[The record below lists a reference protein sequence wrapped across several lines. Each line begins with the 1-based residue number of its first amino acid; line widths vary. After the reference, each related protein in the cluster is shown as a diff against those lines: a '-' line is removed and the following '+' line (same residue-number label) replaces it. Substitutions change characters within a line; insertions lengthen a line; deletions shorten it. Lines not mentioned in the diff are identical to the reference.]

1 MKTLTFLQ
9 SMKCLQ
15 SVWKVV
21 SQGTYILFIVQLRY
35 IIKSMFTLK
44 PLLETSKFLCLQAKT
59 RQFILDFSKLIFM
72 YIYLINTIFIKN
84 IYFIKIYMFLKAK
97 LCFKIFYKKMV
108 KIRKIPQ
115 CMIVSYINGC
125 SVSSPWKQHDGTIWR
140 SKVN

>member
-1 MKTLTFLQ
+1 M
-9 SMKCLQ
+9 
-15 SVWKVV
+15 

-84 IYFIKIYMFLKAK
+84 IYFIKIYMFLKANAV
-97 LCFKIFYKKMV
+97 F
-108 KIRKIPQ
+108 
-115 CMIVSYINGC
+115 
-125 SVSSPWKQHDGTIWR
+125 
-140 SKVN
+140 